1 MSDRDVIDL
10 AASSSDDEASSEYSV
25 ELLSPMPT
33 RPSRTGACRQSQ
45 NQKRAAAIASGEVVV
60 NVSSS
65 PSLSPAKMTAKTKM
79 EKNQESRNRAC
90 EWRDCRKRG
99 TTGCGVNNAAG
110 RGREVVNLSSPS
122 PTSPV
127 RNNGSCASPDASIAR
142 TPARQK
148 MSKSKKQEARARARH
163 WHDNRPENQK
173 KRSSYHNSEENNS
186 EEAVEL
192 SSPSS
197 DDSPANN
204 HLQEQVHL
212 SNQAPSSATV
222 EMREP
227 QYYSAAR
234 PLFAAGSMVE
244 SLPQHYHHRAVS
256 SFAASS
262 GGLREIQREEETQQW
277 ACPICTLLNPQHQS
291 RCGACYHENFAQ
303 QNNRGGGEGT
313 QVYDVDTDGDF
324 VLESEQNNQRR
335 QRPFNNHTS
344 RTDASTAGAAGEHR
358 HSVAR
363 SNASLHG
370 LGGSTSSEFITRA
383 IMQPS
388 HATSAGGFGGIPRAF
403 NSASFGGG
411 VNRSLMAGYS
421 ASRNSSFL
429 SQFLLSME
437 PWHSNAFRQLYGHGD
452 HVDNMSYERLLE
464 VFGDGSENRGASSEA
479 ISSLPMSKIGDPDL
493 ELPDDKR
500 QCSIC
505 LDDFCRGDERTTLP
519 CLHGFHSACV
529 NRWLSS
535 NGTCPVCKTSVS
547 GSR

>member
-1 MSDRDVIDL
+1 MSDRDIIDL
-10 AASSSDDEASSEYSV
+10 AASSSDDEASSDYSA

-33 RPSRTGACRQSQ
+33 RTSRTGACQQSQ
-45 NQKRAAAIASGEVVV
+45 NRKRAAAITKGDLVV

-65 PSLSPAKMTAKTKM
+65 PTLSPAKMTAKTKK
-79 EKNQESRNRAC
+79 EKNQESRNRAR
-90 EWRDCRKRG
+90 EWRDNRKRG
-99 TTGCGVNNAAG
+99 TTGRGVNNAAG
-110 RGREVVNLSSPS
+110 RGSEVFNLSSPS
-122 PTSPV
+122 PPTPV
-127 RNNGSCASPDASIAR
+127 RNKGSCASRDAATAR

-148 MSKSKKQEARARARH
+148 MSKSKKQEARARARQ

-173 KRSSYHNSEENNS
+173 KRSSYHNNEENSS

-192 SSPSS
+192 STSSS
-197 DDSPANN
+197 DDSPAGN
-204 HLQEQVHL
+204 HLQEQVRL
-212 SNQAPSSATV
+212 SNQAPFTAAL

-227 QYYSAAR
+227 QYHSATR
-234 PLFAAGSMVE
+234 PLFAAGSMLE
-244 SLPQHYHHRAVS
+244 SPLQHHRHRAVS
-256 SFAASS
+256 SFAASG

-277 ACPICTLLNPQHQS
+277 PCPMCTLLNPQHQS

-303 QNNRGGGEGT
+303 QSNRGGGEGT
-313 QVYDVDTDGDF
+313 QVYDVDSDGDF
-324 VLESEQNNQRR
+324 VLESEQNNQRS
-335 QRPFNNHTS
+335 QRPFNNHTY
-344 RTDASTAGAAGEHR
+344 RTEASTAGTAGEHR
-358 HSVAR
+358 YGVAR

-370 LGGSTSSEFITRA
+370 RGGSTSSEFITRA
-383 IMQPS
+383 ILQPS
-388 HATSAGGFGGIPRAF
+388 HTTSAGGFGGRQRTF
-403 NSASFGGG
+403 NSTSFGGG
-411 VNRSLMAGYS
+411 VSRSPMVGHS

-437 PWHSNAFRQLYGHGD
+437 PRHSNAFRQLQGHGEN
-452 HVDNMSYERLLE
+452 VDNMSYERLLQ

-479 ISSLPMSKIGDPDL
+479 ISSLPVSKIGDPEL

-535 NGTCPVCKTSVS
+535 NGACPVCKTSVS